1 MNTWN
6 KFGGVLICGVEAIEH
21 VVMLNYF
28 SFINLSKKKKTTCS
42 NFSEGLEIWKVK
54 YRSLV

>member
-28 SFINLSKKKKTTCS
+28 SFINLSKKKKQLVLT
-42 NFSEGLEIWKVK
+42 LVK
-54 YRSLV
+54 GWRFGR